1 MPGEGA
7 YEGMTDAEIAAEED
21 ERTSDVSLS
30 EQYDRET
37 NGTKWRKNSTK
48 K

>member
-7 YEGMTDAEIAAEED
+7 YEGMSDEEIEAEDNATAE
-21 ERTSDVSLS
+21 DVSLS
-30 EQYDRET
+30 EQYDRDT
-37 NGTKWRKNSTK
+37 NGTEWRKNSTK